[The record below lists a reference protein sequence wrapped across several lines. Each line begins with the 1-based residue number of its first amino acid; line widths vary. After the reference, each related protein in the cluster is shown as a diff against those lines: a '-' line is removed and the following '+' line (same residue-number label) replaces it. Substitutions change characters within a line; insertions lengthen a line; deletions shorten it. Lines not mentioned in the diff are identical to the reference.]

1 MENIDNNAPQSE
13 EVEPSALPEADTEVS
28 AALALFD
35 LKPTAPEAEP
45 EPATEEDPPID
56 QEPERKGI
64 TVKFNKEDVFI
75 EDEKVPEYARKGL
88 NYEKVEGRAKEYEA
102 ALDRAAKLN
111 GYKDHAEYVAD
122 LDRLEQQ
129 AIQDKESK
137 FATLKQELI
146 DGYAAD
152 GYDPKQIEEL
162 IDNHPLFTEAK
173 AVLDREKVS
182 QDAQKQ
188 QQAEQ
193 AKLQGW
199 QDLFAKYPQL
209 TDDLPADGSAAPW
222 FTPEMQ
228 RLVNDRNYDPI
239 DAYRLVH
246 SDKIIADERKRT
258 EQDVIKQQRLN
269 KRSAVIGNS
278 ANFEEETAVPKE
290 ISDAFALFG
299 LDPKEAKKFIKK

>member
-1 MENIDNNAPQSE
+1 MENLDNNATQSE
-13 EVEPSALPEADTEVS
+13 EVETSALPQADTEVS

-35 LKPTAPEAEP
+35 LLPEQTEDTEP
-45 EPATEEDPPID
+45 VDEEEDPPID

-64 TVKFNKEDVFI
+64 TVKYNKEDVFI
-75 EDEKVPEYARKGL
+75 DDDRVPELARRGL

-122 LDRLEQQ
+122 FDRLEQQ
-129 AIQDKESK
+129 VIQDKESK

-173 AVLDREKVS
+173 AVLDREKSS
-182 QDAQKQ
+182 QDVQKQ

-193 AKLQGW
+193 EKLQGW
-199 QDLFAKYPQL
+199 HDLFAKYPQL
-209 TDDLPADGSAAPW
+209 TEELPEDGSAAPW

-228 RLVNDRNYDPI
+228 RLVNDRNYDPV
-239 DAYRLVH
+239 DAYRLIH

-269 KRSAVIGNS
+269 KRAKVEGLATVS
-278 ANFEEETAVPKE
+278 EEAQVPKE
-290 ISDAFALFG
+290 ISEAFVLFG
-299 LDPKEAKKFIKK
+299 LDPKEAKKYIKK